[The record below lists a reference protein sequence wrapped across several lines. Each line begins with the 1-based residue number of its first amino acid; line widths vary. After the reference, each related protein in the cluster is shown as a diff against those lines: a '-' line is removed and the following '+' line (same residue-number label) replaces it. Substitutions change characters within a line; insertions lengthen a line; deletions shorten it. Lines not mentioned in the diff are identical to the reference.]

1 MEKSIATPKMTKKI
15 LKENNIRLNKRM
27 GQNFLI
33 DPDIIDIII
42 ESAEIQGNE
51 VILEVGPGI
60 GSLTEYLLK
69 SANTGK
75 VIAVEKDNRFIN
87 ILKNQ
92 FQKEYK
98 NEKLELIN
106 DDVLNINWNS
116 FLEEYDKKVKVLA
129 NLPYYITT
137 PVIMGLLESGYQ
149 FDSLTFMVQKEVAE
163 RMVSKPGTKAFGSLS
178 VAVQYHTKAEI
189 IHQVPSSAFLPSPK
203 VQSAIIKLD
212 QYKEKP
218 YKPLDEEFFFSIVKA
233 IFQQRRKNIKNGLSK
248 AAEINLSKEIV
259 LKSLEEVQIDRRKR
273 GEKLDIAKMVELS
286 NALKKNLKNY

>member
-33 DPDIIDIII
+33 DPNIIDIII

-60 GSLTEYLLK
+60 GSLTEYLLG
-69 SANTGK
+69 SVNTGK

-203 VQSAIIKLD
+203 VQSAIIKLE

-259 LKSLEEVQIDRRKR
+259 LKSLEQVQIDRRKR

>member
-33 DPDIIDIII
+33 DPNIIDIII

-60 GSLTEYLLK
+60 GSLTEYLLE
-69 SANTGK
+69 SVNTGK

-106 DDVLNINWNS
+106 DDVLNINWNN
-116 FLEEYDKKVKVLA
+116 FLEEYDNKVKVLA

-149 FDSLTFMVQKEVAE
+149 FDTLTFMVQKEVAE

-189 IHQVPSSAFLPSPK
+189 IHQVSSSAFLPSPK
-203 VQSAIIKLD
+203 VQSAIIKLE

-248 AAEINLSKEIV
+248 AAEINLPKEIV